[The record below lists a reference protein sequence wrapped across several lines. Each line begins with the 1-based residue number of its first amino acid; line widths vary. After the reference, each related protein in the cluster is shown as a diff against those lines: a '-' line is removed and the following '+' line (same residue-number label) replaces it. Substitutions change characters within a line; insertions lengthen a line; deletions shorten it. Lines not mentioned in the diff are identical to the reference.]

1 MSWALQNSSSVLQW
15 EYLPGPQTDL
25 MQYPADLDYS
35 PTQIFKLLIS
45 VSTRISDLARF
56 CLELYALSEQRQLK
70 SMTSLKLINPE
81 SPAPLPGTVKALAWM
96 LAVTSHST
104 DAERRKSANNLLKT
118 FKDCLLW
125 RYRLKLCLS
134 SHINLHS
141 VQPENHRK
149 VAGK

>member
-1 MSWALQNSSSVLQW
+1 MK
-15 EYLPGPQTDL
+15 
-25 MQYPADLDYS
+25 YPADLDYG

-96 LAVTSHST
+96 LDVI
-104 DAERRKSANNLLKT
+104 DAERCKSANNLLKT
-118 FKDCLLW
+118 FKDCL
-125 RYRLKLCLS
+125 
-134 SHINLHS
+134 I
-141 VQPENHRK
+141 
-149 VAGK
+149 